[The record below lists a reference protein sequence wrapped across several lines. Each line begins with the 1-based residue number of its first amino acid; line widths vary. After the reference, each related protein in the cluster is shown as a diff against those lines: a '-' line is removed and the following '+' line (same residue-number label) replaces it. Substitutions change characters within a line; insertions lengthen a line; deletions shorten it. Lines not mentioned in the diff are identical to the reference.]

1 MTGGDYVEADY
12 EAMEMLTKIRAPHG
26 LGQDVGIQG
35 PGAFLSR
42 RHPEM
47 HLSLTTVLT
56 HIAFRF
62 GPGRMGIALSK
73 QPDRNEMPTRA
84 QVRDTKKRFNAIYD
98 NDGKQITD
106 DIDKVVQEG
115 ENIEVSL

>member
-1 MTGGDYVEADY
+1 
-12 EAMEMLTKIRAPHG
+12 MEMLTKIRAPHG

-35 PGAFLSR
+35 PGAFLSQ

-47 HLSLTTVLT
+47 HLTLTTALT

-62 GPGRMGIALSK
+62 GPCQMGIGLSK

-84 QVRDTKKRFNAIYD
+84 HVKDAKKRFNAIYD
-98 NDGKQITD
+98 NDGKQIMAV
-106 DIDKVVQEG
+106 IDKVIQEG
-115 ENIEVSL
+115 GNIEVSL